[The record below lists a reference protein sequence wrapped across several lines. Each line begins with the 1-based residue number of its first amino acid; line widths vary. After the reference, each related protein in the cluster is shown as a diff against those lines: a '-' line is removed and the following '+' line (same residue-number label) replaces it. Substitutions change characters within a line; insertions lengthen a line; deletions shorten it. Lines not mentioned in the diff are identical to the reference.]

1 MTRWSAATVR
11 LLAGASAHPGG
22 LALTAR
28 LLAALDLPPGA
39 PVLDLGCGS
48 GPTLRLQRRLGLAAL
63 GLDIDPGAVRR
74 AARHGPVV
82 RADAHDLP
90 FAGSS
95 FAAVTCECVLST
107 TRDPA
112 AVLAEVARTVTPDGW
127 LALTDVVVDRE
138 RLAGRYPDVLAAVDG
153 LTTARSVEEWAALLT
168 GSGLVVERVELCPA
182 EVDALLSRLH
192 RRLRLATVL
201 AGAAAGAVPLT
212 LAGQARRRLRASIG
226 VAAAARAAAGAGFLG
241 YVLVLARRPVDAP
254 GYGAPI

>member
-1 MTRWSAATVR
+1 
-11 LLAGASAHPGG
+11 
-22 LALTAR
+22 
-28 LLAALDLPPGA
+28 
-39 PVLDLGCGS
+39 
-48 GPTLRLQRRLGLAAL
+48 
-63 GLDIDPGAVRR
+63 
-74 AARHGPVV
+74 
-82 RADAHDLP
+82 
-90 FAGSS
+90 
-95 FAAVTCECVLST
+95 
-107 TRDPA
+107 
-112 AVLAEVARTVTPDGW
+112 
-127 LALTDVVVDRE
+127 VVDRE

-254 GYGAPI
+254 GSGSPT